1 MQNLGD
7 LAQFERFAVAR
18 RPWLSRLQCGAFGLT
33 DRDHLP
39 GVRPGQFAPAGKS
52 AAFSDFREILAHIFF
67 DFFHLGSKRQVERL
81 PWNLIDS
88 FNYVS

>member
-1 MQNLGD
+1 MQNLGE
-7 LAQFERFAVAR
+7 FERFAVAR
-18 RPWLSRLQCGAFGLT
+18 GPGLARFQRSAFGLT
-33 DRDHLP
+33 HRDHLL
-39 GVRPGQFAPAGKS
+39 GVRPGQFAPTGKS

-67 DFFHLGSKRQVERL
+67 GFFHLGSKRQVERL